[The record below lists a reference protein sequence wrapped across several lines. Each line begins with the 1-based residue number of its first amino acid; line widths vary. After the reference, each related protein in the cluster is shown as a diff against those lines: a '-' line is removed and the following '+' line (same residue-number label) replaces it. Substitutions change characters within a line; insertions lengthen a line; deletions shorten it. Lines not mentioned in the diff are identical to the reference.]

1 MAIRPASSPT
11 QQSLLSGLVF
21 AHFIQA
27 TATVRPQY
35 FHLGTILDT
44 PRAESTNFILRTI
57 VILPFPSDAPC
68 TPWASAVDQPR
79 ESPHLFTTRSP
90 CLRYEP
96 NPTKHGVTDDR
107 LKSAGGITFHEKA
120 TMANRC
126 RP

>member
-1 MAIRPASSPT
+1 MAIRPAFLPT
-11 QQSLLSGLVF
+11 QQSLLAVLVF

-35 FHLGTILDT
+35 SHLGTILDT
-44 PRAESTNFILRTI
+44 PRAENTNFILRTN
-57 VILPFPSDAPC
+57 VILPFPSGAPC
-68 TPWASAVDQPR
+68 TPWVSAVDHLR

-96 NPTKHGVTDDR
+96 DPTNNGVIDDK
-107 LKSAGGITFHEKA
+107 LKSAGEITFHEKA
-120 TMANRC
+120 TMANLC

>member
-1 MAIRPASSPT
+1 M
-11 QQSLLSGLVF
+11 LVY

-27 TATVRPQY
+27 TATVRPQH
-35 FHLGTILDT
+35 FRLATILDT
-44 PRAESTNFILRTI
+44 PRAEDTNFILRTI
-57 VILPFPSDAPC
+57 VILPFPSAAPC
-68 TPWASAVDQPR
+68 TPWVSAVDQPR

-96 NPTKHGVTDDR
+96 GPTSNGPIDDK

-120 TMANRC
+120 TMANRS